1 MNFSMYTHRLTHN
14 CSKIE
19 SSINGTIHI
28 PLYSSLE
35 YIVTGHG
42 IENQRKT
49 SVKFLTRSLPR
60 YATLF

>member
-1 MNFSMYTHRLTHN
+1 MNPITY

-19 SSINGTIHI
+19 PNMNGIIHI
-28 PLYSSLE
+28 PLYLTSE
-35 YIVTGHG
+35 YIDTGRRM
-42 IENQRKT
+42 ENQRKT

>member
-1 MNFSMYTHRLTHN
+1 MYTHRLTHN

-19 SSINGTIHI
+19 PSLNGIIHI
-28 PLYSSLE
+28 PLYTTLE
-35 YIVTGHG
+35 YIDTGHR